1 MGGLLFQA
9 GQQQQ
14 VDQWQ
19 VQEAFWKQSVPL
31 LQYKRPQAG
40 LLFQEADYGHF

>member
-1 MGGLLFQA
+1 MGEPLFQA

-19 VQEAFWKQSVPL
+19 VQEAFQKQSVSL
-31 LQYKRPQAG
+31 L
-40 LLFQEADYGHF
+40 